1 MAMNTFRSIILVAA
15 TMLCTAAMAQ
25 QKTLDECVYWID
37 HDISTSQPLGPSGV
51 SIDVSSLSRGL
62 HAFTMQV
69 KDSEGLWS
77 GAVTKYFVTLPDE
90 VEGSTIVAR
99 QFWFDNDISN
109 AQILGESVATV
120 DLSNLSKGLHS
131 YTMRVQDDAGLW
143 SSTITKYFVILD
155 VEDIQQ
161 VNIVRYMYWIDADVD
176 NAQIC
181 DIQASKG
188 ETFTGVVE
196 IDVSTLLPGEHML
209 SWMMGDDRAVWS
221 QIYTEAFTIEP
232 KVGDINLDGSVDV
245 TDVNIVIN
253 VILGKD
259 QAENYDG
266 RCNLNDDDT
275 IDVSDVNA
283 VINIILGK
291 Y

>member
-1 MAMNTFRSIILVAA
+1 MAMNTFRSIIFVAA
-15 TMLCTAAMAQ
+15 TMLCTMAMAQ

-37 HDISTSQPLGPSGV
+37 HDISTSQPLGPSGG

-77 GAVTKYFVTLPDE
+77 GAVTKYFVTFPDK

-120 DLSNLSKGLHS
+120 DLSNLSEGLHS
-131 YTMRVQDDAGLW
+131 LTMRVQDDAGLW

-161 VNIVRYMYWIDADVD
+161 VSIVRYMYWIDDDVD

-181 DIQASKG
+181 DIQANKG

-196 IDVSTLLPGEHML
+196 IDVSSLIAGDHAL
-209 SWMMGDDRAVWS
+209 SWMVGDDRAVWS
-221 QIYTEAFTIEP
+221 QIYTEAFFIEP
-232 KVGDINLDGSVDV
+232 QLGDINVDGTVDV
-245 TDVNIVIN
+245 SDVNILIN
-253 VILGKD
+253 VMLGRD
-259 QAENYDG
+259 QAENYEG
-266 RCNLNDDDT
+266 RCYINDDDT
-275 IDVSDVNA
+275 VDVSDVNV
-283 VINIILGK
+283 VINIMLGK

>member
-1 MAMNTFRSIILVAA
+1 MNTFRRIILVAA

>member
-37 HDISTSQPLGPSGV
+37 HDISTSQPLGSSGV

-77 GAVTKYFVTLPDE
+77 GAVTKYFVTLPEE
-90 VEGSTIVAR
+90 VKGTTIVAR

-109 AQILGESVATV
+109 AQVLGESVATV

-131 YTMRVQDDAGLW
+131 LTMRVQDDAGLW

-155 VEDIQQ
+155 VDDTQQ
-161 VNIVRYMYWIDADVD
+161 VSIVRYMYWIDADVD
-176 NAQIC
+176 NAQTC

-196 IDVSTLLPGEHML
+196 IDVSTLLPGEHVL
-209 SWMMGDDRAVWS
+209 SWMVGDDRAVWS
-221 QIYTEAFTIEP
+221 QIYTETFTIEP
-232 KVGDINLDGSVDV
+232 KIGDVNLDGTVDV

-259 QAENYDG
+259 QASNYDG

-275 IDVSDVNA
+275 VDVSDVNA

-291 Y
+291 